1 MHRLELALEDAAEDL
16 ELQLEIAQ
24 VLVRVVEDV
33 VLLNDRIVVLEA
45 DLIGETT
52 LEFGAGEEDEVLVA
66 LDERRRLDDLV
77 LDLEQ
82 LCLLGHHAAEELGVA
97 PLTNGARAAEADA
110 MALGDDLGE
119 LVEPPKALLG
129 GGDLAARP
137 CLRPGDAELAADLID
152 GNRAAAPP
160 ILVGVTDG
168 VALRLVLLHREGV
181 RED

>member
-1 MHRLELALEDAAEDL
+1 MHRLELSLEDTAEDL

-119 LVEPPKALLG
+119 LAEPPKAILR

-137 CLRPGDAELAADLID
+137 CLSPGDAELAANLVD
-152 GNRAAAPP
+152 GSRAAAPP
-160 ILVGVTDG
+160 FLVGVTDG
-168 VALRLVLLHREGV
+168 VALRLVLHHREGV

>member
-1 MHRLELALEDAAEDL
+1 MHRLELSLEDAAEDL

-110 MALGDDLGE
+110 VALGDDLGE
-119 LVEPPKALLG
+119 LVEPPKALLRC
-129 GGDLAARP
+129 GDLASRP
-137 CLRPGDAELAADLID
+137 CLCPGDAELEADLID
-152 GNRAAAPP
+152 GSRAAAPP
-160 ILVGVTDG
+160 FLVGVTDG